1 MKICIIGSGYVG
13 LVSGACFSDLGN
25 TVTCV
30 DINRETIEKLNKGI
44 IPIYEPGLQELV
56 VRNLKKKRLLFT
68 TDISSSIKRS
78 DIIFICVGTPT
89 KNNKAD
95 LKYVF
100 NVTNSIKFNLNRYK
114 IIVTKSTVPVTTGD
128 KITKIL
134 KSNKN
139 KNNFDVVSNPEFLRE
154 GEAIRDFQFP
164 DRVVVGTSSNKA
176 NKIMKK
182 LYLPLI
188 KKGGRYF
195 HTSRRSAELI
205 KYASNAFLATKITFI
220 NEIANLCEKSN
231 IDVKEVAIGMGLDER
246 IGSRFLRPG
255 PAYGGSC
262 FPKDTRAL
270 VSTGRMFNT
279 NLSVVKSVINSNDKR
294 TNLLLNKI
302 SKIMNN
308 KIKNK
313 NITFLG
319 VTFDIFAEYFI
330 YALILLSSFA
340 LIGLV
345 FLILMKK
352 DYIRELPTFFLPNT
366 GNMGIPICLFAYGK
380 LGMGVAAAISSLV
393 ILLHFTANIF
403 LAKRKFDFSIIAKS
417 PSFYT
422 IILTVIF
429 LYYGKE
435 MPVFMIN
442 TTMLLSYA
450 MIVMILMSLGIALTQ
465 MKVFSLRDSIITSI
479 GRVILGPIVGFFIIK
494 FFNLSGFAAGVL
506 LIQSS
511 MPSAILCYLVASM
524 YSPKKNVDN
533 ISSTIVVSTL
543 MSLVTVP
550 ITVFIALKYFA

>member
-25 TVTCV
+25 KVTCV
-30 DINRETIEKLNKGI
+30 DINKEIIEKLNRGI

-56 VRNLKKKRLLFT
+56 ERNLKKKRLLFST
-68 TDISSSIKRS
+68 NISSSIKKS

-100 NVTNSIKFNLNRYK
+100 NVIKSIKSNLNKYK
-114 IIVTKSTVPVTTGD
+114 IIVNKSTVPVTTGD

-134 KSNKN
+134 KLNKN
-139 KNNFDVVSNPEFLRE
+139 KNKFDVVSNPEFLRE

-220 NEIANLCEKSN
+220 NEIANLCEKLN

-246 IGSRFLRPG
+246 IGSRFLRAG

-270 VSTGRMFNT
+270 VSTGRMFKT

-294 TNLLLNKI
+294 SNLLLNKI

-319 VTFDIFAEYFI
+319 VTFKPGTDDMRESSSLKMIP
-330 YALILLSSFA
+330 ALSRKGANINYYEPTGKKKEFKSKNINFFENIKDACKSA
-340 LIGLV
+340 DLIIIHTEWNEFKQLNFKKITKKRNFKV
-345 FLILMKK
+345 FDMRNLYSTSEMKK
-352 DYIRELPTFFLPNT
+352 N
-366 GNMGIPICLFAYGK
+366 K
-380 LGMGVAAAISSLV
+380 
-393 ILLHFTANIF
+393 
-403 LAKRKFDFSIIAKS
+403 
-417 PSFYT
+417 
-422 IILTVIF
+422 
-429 LYYGKE
+429 
-435 MPVFMIN
+435 IN
-442 TTMLLSYA
+442 Y
-450 MIVMILMSLGIALTQ
+450 
-465 MKVFSLRDSIITSI
+465 FSI
-479 GRVILGPIVGFFIIK
+479 GR
-494 FFNLSGFAAGVL
+494 
-506 LIQSS
+506 
-511 MPSAILCYLVASM
+511 
-524 YSPKKNVDN
+524 
-533 ISSTIVVSTL
+533 
-543 MSLVTVP
+543 
-550 ITVFIALKYFA
+550 